1 MLPPR
6 SDSVEGSNKQPDW
19 VSITMKS
26 YAQVLDLKDDPEKI
40 AKYKEN
46 HRAVWPEVLESLRS
60 IGLEKMEIFLI
71 GTHLFMYYTAP
82 DDFVPE
88 RDFQAYTDANPR
100 AEEWND
106 LMSTFQ
112 TRVPEAGANDWWT
125 PMEKVFDLDW

>member
-1 MLPPR
+1 
-6 SDSVEGSNKQPDW
+6 
-19 VSITMKS
+19 MKS

-40 AKYKEN
+40 AKYREY

-88 RDFQAYTDANPR
+88 QDFQAYTDANPR
-100 AEEWND
+100 AGEWND

-112 TRVPEAGANDWWT
+112 AKVPEAGADDWWA
-125 PMEKVFDLDW
+125 PMELVYDLDW

>member
-1 MLPPR
+1 
-6 SDSVEGSNKQPDW
+6 
-19 VSITMKS
+19 MKS
-26 YAQVLDLKDDPEKI
+26 YAQVLDLKNDPETI
-40 AKYKEN
+40 EKYKEY
-46 HRAVWPEVLESLRS
+46 HRAVWPEVLESLQS
-60 IGLEKMEIFLI
+60 IGLEKMEIFLV

-112 TRVPEAGANDWWT
+112 AKVPEAGPTDWWAS
-125 PMEKVFDLDW
+125 MEKVFDLDW